1 MQELIIALV
10 AFLLISAILAY
21 VESKL
26 KWISSAEVPVVIG
39 LFLSLLASLFLAVAL
54 CSLGFNYRAAGYKT
68 KILNREYGTDYTQ
81 QEIFY
86 AGDVVE
92 TIKNLDRQ
100 RVEINGNL
108 FTGEQ
113 VEKKE

>member
-21 VESKL
+21 IKHKL
-26 KWISSAEVPVVIG
+26 HWNSSAEVPVVLG
-39 LFLSLLASLFLAVAL
+39 LGLSLVISVFLAIIL
-54 CSLGFNYRAAGYKT
+54 LSLGFEYRAADHKA

-81 QEIFY
+81 QEVFY
-86 AGDVVE
+86 AGDVIE
-92 TIKNLDRQ
+92 TIKQIDRK
-100 RVEINGNL
+100 RVEINGDL

-113 VEKKE
+113 VEKH